1 MFMLDFLLSDMGTC
15 HRAARSEQLH
25 VMRRGDLLPA
35 QLFWGWA
42 EGYRW
47 GARGLWDSSG
57 CAAVWS
63 DAGEDRCGRPAAAAG
78 GGGGGEGDYDGVAA
92 VAG

>member
-1 MFMLDFLLSDMGTC
+1 MGTC
-15 HRAARSEQLH
+15 HHAARSEQLN
-25 VMRRGDLLPA
+25 VMRRGDLLPV

-42 EGYRW
+42 EGDRQ

-63 DAGEDRCGRPAAAAG
+63 DAGEDQCGRPAAAVG
-78 GGGGGEGDYDGVAA
+78 GGGDDDREGDYDGGADV
-92 VAG
+92 VG